1 MHIGLIIILA
11 LIGTG
16 CVSQELSVKHDQ
28 ADMIVESPSVAVT
41 EPQPEV
47 VVEPPPEP
55 AVDHAAAAMRE
66 QWGIEISSVRLSA
79 GGYIIDFR
87 YKVFDPVKAKALA
100 ARENKP
106 YLIDQASGYK
116 LLVPNTPKLGPLR
129 QTTKKLK
136 KGTIYFALF
145 ANPGRLVKSG
155 SKVTVVIGEFRVEN
169 IEVQ

>member
-1 MHIGLIIILA
+1 MQLGLIIAFVIV
-11 LIGTG
+11 GTG

-28 ADMIVESPSVAVT
+28 PEVAVESQAVVIA
-41 EPQPEV
+41 EPLPEA
-47 VVEPPPEP
+47 VVEPQQVPEVDP
-55 AVDHAAAAMRE
+55 AAVAMRE

-87 YKVFDPVKAKALA
+87 YKVLDPVKAKSLA
-100 ARENKP
+100 ASKNKP

-129 QTTKKLK
+129 QTAKKLT

-155 SKVTVVIGEFRVEN
+155 GKVTVVIGDFRVEDLT
-169 IEVQ
+169 VQ